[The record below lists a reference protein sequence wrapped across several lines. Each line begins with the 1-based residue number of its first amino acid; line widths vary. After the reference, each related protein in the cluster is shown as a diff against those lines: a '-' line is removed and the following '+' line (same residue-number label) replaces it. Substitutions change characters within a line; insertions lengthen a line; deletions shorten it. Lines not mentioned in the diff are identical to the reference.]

1 MADILDRGAKLFDGP
16 ERDYNHATDSQYHS
30 LRAKADEFYKKRNN
44 LSQQSQAAYKAGDK
58 QRAHELS
65 EQSKQ
70 ALNQA
75 ENYSEQA
82 AEYVFRENNTD
93 SAADEIDLH
102 GLYVKEA
109 KWVVQRRIEQAVR
122 TNQSHLKVIVGK
134 GNHSANGIAKLKPA
148 IEELC
153 SESNLRHYIDP
164 KNTGVLVIDLNNAS
178 TSQIPNSWGQAP
190 ITQPQ
195 QAYLGSNQPHYSNQQ
210 QHHHGG
216 QPHHQQPNNQDI
228 KTGNELFDLLIK
240 GLCMCLNKK

>member
-16 ERDYNHATDSQYHS
+16 ERDYNHATDSQYQN
-30 LRAKADEFYKKRNN
+30 LRSKADEFYKKRNH
-44 LSQQSQAAYKAGDK
+44 LSQQSQLAYKTGDK

-65 EQSKQ
+65 EQLKQ
-70 ALNQA
+70 ALQQA
-75 ENYSEQA
+75 EYYSEQA

-109 KWVVQRRIEQAVR
+109 KWIVQRRIEQAVR

-134 GNHSANGIAKLKPA
+134 GNHSANGISKLKPA
-148 IEELC
+148 IAELC
-153 SESNLRHYIDP
+153 EESNLKHYIDP

-178 TSQIPNSWGQAP
+178 SAQLPSSWGQSP

-195 QAYLGSNQPHYSNQQ
+195 QAYHGNNQPHYSNQ
-210 QHHHGG
+210 HHGG
-216 QPHHQQPNNQDI
+216 QTHYQQQNNQDI
-228 KTGNELFDLLIK
+228 KTGNQFVDLLIK